1 MNASAEKN
9 LGALLFNKKYI
20 NEIEK
25 ICTPLFSNFNMT
37 HFGYLR
43 YMPDGSY
50 LAMSSDINWAEI
62 HLKNDYA
69 SSRYF
74 AEEVCSIPD
83 NTHHAS
89 LWPAFCPTDITLDAL
104 YNHNIWHGLNIVH
117 PSSGFVDVYYF
128 ATNRENHQ
136 VTSLYLNHSD
146 LIRRFIAYF
155 KNEIKNIVLTAKPE
169 NYAYSEIYNKVFQ
182 SKAFREDSIYINN
195 VENFIKETEIKKFK
209 IDDSLSLSAREIQ
222 CMALIAN
229 GRTMKE
235 IGKHLNLSPRTIES
249 YLNNLKNKLG
259 CTHKGDIISFYE
271 RSELKDISLN
281 TISEQR

>member
-1 MNASAEKN
+1 MNASKEEN

-20 NEIEK
+20 KEIGK
-25 ICTPLFSNFNMT
+25 ICTPLFDNFNMT

-89 LWPAFCPTDITLDAL
+89 LWPTFCPSDKTLDAL
-104 YNHNIWHGLNIVH
+104 YTHNIWHGLNVVH

-155 KNEIKNIVLTAKPE
+155 KNEIKNIIMTAKPE
-169 NYAYSEIYNKVFQ
+169 NYAYSEIYNQVFQ
-182 SKAFREDSIYINN
+182 GKTLNN
-195 VENFIKETEIKKFK
+195 DGTYKNNLEKFIKETEIKKFK
-209 IDDSLSLSAREIQ
+209 VYDSLNLSAREIQ
-222 CMALIAN
+222 CMTLIAS

-235 IGKHLNLSPRTIES
+235 IGKHLSLSPRTIES
-249 YLNNLKNKLG
+249 YLNSLKNKLG

-271 RSELKDISLN
+271 QSDLKDIYRDTTSN
-281 TISEQR
+281 HR